1 MALQREEP
9 FPLIIMEGTLDVS
22 EELLLKAETEVLC
35 TFKGNLIEAT
45 LGLLASYYVFTYF
58 VLYVAKCILK
68 INKGKK
74 LPSSGMIFVNK
85 IDSLQ
90 RN

>member
-45 LGLLASYYVFTYF
+45 LGLLASYYVFMYF
-58 VLYVAKCILK
+58 FFLVC
-68 INKGKK
+68 
-74 LPSSGMIFVNK
+74 
-85 IDSLQ
+85 
-90 RN
+90 

>member
-45 LGLLASYYVFTYF
+45 LGLLAF
-58 VLYVAKCILK
+58 LYVEKCILEV
-68 INKGKK
+68 NEGKK
-74 LPSSGMIFVNK
+74 LPSSAMTFVNE
-85 IDSLQ
+85 INCLR

>member
-45 LGLLASYYVFTYF
+45 LWAASLLLCFHVFF
-58 VLYVAKCILK
+58 FLVC
-68 INKGKK
+68 
-74 LPSSGMIFVNK
+74 
-85 IDSLQ
+85 
-90 RN
+90 

>member
-58 VLYVAKCILK
+58 FFSCMLRSV
-68 INKGKK
+68 
-74 LPSSGMIFVNK
+74 F
-85 IDSLQ
+85 
-90 RN
+90 